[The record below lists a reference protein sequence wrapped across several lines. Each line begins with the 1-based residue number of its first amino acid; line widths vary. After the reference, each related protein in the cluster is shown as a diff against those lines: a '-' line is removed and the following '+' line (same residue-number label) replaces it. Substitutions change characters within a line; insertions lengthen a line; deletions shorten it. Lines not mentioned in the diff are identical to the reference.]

1 MNQIKNLLNLIEQ
14 YSPQFYLLWMVL
26 VFLVL
31 LRVKPNPKVEKIV
44 LSGMFL
50 FGVTTISLQYFSIA
64 SFLTNLTFLYV
75 VVRLFKQ
82 YLIDKS

>member
-1 MNQIKNLLNLIEQ
+1 MNQIKQLLNLIEQ
-14 YSPQFYLLWMVL
+14 YSPQFYLLWMIL

-31 LRVKPNPKVEKIV
+31 LRVRPNPKVEKIV

-50 FGVTTISLQYFSIA
+50 FVVTTISLQYFSIA